1 MSVILK
7 SSARLHLKGNMS
19 RWESLPVSEQQQR
32 YLASTTT
39 TTTLDSMESTTRRA
53 LGGLIRQEMSEITK
67 FDTCCANHRRKTGQK
82 ICYYRSGSSNDF
94 PIPYLCEMGCCN
106 HGCCTV
112 ADLAAKSNSFGW
124 AIALLSI
131 VIITIFLAL
140 IAIFAVYIMNR
151 RKDQM
156 LKRQFVYGGESS
168 AASQISGPTT
178 YYPRDGFSN
187 TQSLKHF

>member
-1 MSVILK
+1 
-7 SSARLHLKGNMS
+7 MS

-39 TTTLDSMESTTRRA
+39 TTTIDPLEITTRRA
-53 LGGLIRQEMSEITK
+53 LGGLIRQEISE
-67 FDTCCANHRRKTGQK
+67 AGQK

-112 ADLAAKSNSFGW
+112 ADLAARSNSFGW

-131 VIITIFLAL
+131 VLITIVLAL
-140 IAIFAVYIMNR
+140 IAIFAVYLMNR
-151 RKDQM
+151 RKDQV
-156 LKRQFVYGGESS
+156 LKRQIVYGGDSS
-168 AASQISGPTT
+168 AASQISGPTS
-178 YYPRDGFSN
+178 YYPRDSYYN